1 MPTAIFLYPNR
12 RIRASSV
19 PDRGAQYITISKLSW
34 GYILANKIIFRR
46 WREEWQSTASR
57 TGIIRVPSTVLPKT
71 QVPTTRSPGPGL
83 YNVRGSVPRY
93 VPLIL
98 CGLGGIP
105 VGPEIAQRRLPDE
118 LRNFSVG
125 SGGPEGSVS
134 EFHRQPSPSDFRPR
148 GSPPRHRRIHG
159 TQRGHRPPYFK
170 TKSCA
175 DTRPIQDRY
184 TSCAKTLDRTSGPIR
199 ELPLGSC
206 PTKMGRARGSSLVG
220 ATKQHFRI
228 GPIPLDRRFRG
239 VKFVCIT
246 MDTPRIWVMRRWP
259 TCCSR
264 RSDRWG
270 RHQNVLCAPT
280 RGSPG
285 FELGCKVCS

>member
-1 MPTAIFLYPNR
+1 MRTKSFFDAGAKSGNR
-12 RIRASSV
+12 PRPELVSFGSPARFF
-19 PDRGAQYITISKLSW
+19 PQ
-34 GYILANKIIFRR
+34 
-46 WREEWQSTASR
+46 
-57 TGIIRVPSTVLPKT
+57 T

-83 YNVRGSVPRY
+83 YNVRGSIPRY

-118 LRNFSVG
+118 LRNFPVG

-184 TSCAKTLDRTSGPIR
+184 ISCAKTFDRTSGPIR

-228 GPIPLDRRFRG
+228 GPTARSKVSGREICLY
-239 VKFVCIT
+239 
-246 MDTPRIWVMRRWP
+246 RIWVMRRWP

-264 RSDRWG
+264 RSDRWR
-270 RHQNVLCAPT
+270 RHQNVLGAPDSWES
-280 RGSPG
+280 RLRIEFKSLFLAEAGAISPP
-285 FELGCKVCS
+285 F